1 MPGSGTNRMMLAS
14 HPEAPPLEAHLFRP
28 QEATDEFALPQ
39 QGVAGPA
46 SIAESRKIRQV
57 ILELELLNSNT
68 EQDFL
73 SIGGKLGEFI
83 GAVGQISSELDA
95 LANQISG
102 EQGPRVSQAL
112 THALD
117 RSMAMSAQDADRG
130 AALIAMRQEASR
142 LNQTLSEFQGTVS
155 TFHTLGV
162 LTRIET
168 ARLGGQGSDFGH
180 LADDMQ
186 ALAGN
191 VRAKVEGALETAA
204 VLSPLIESAI
214 EEISALEAGQ
224 AKDLPSVIA
233 GVSASLS
240 SFREIQ
246 NAALDSSVRLGARY
260 AAISDAF
267 KELIVSVQFH
277 DITRQQIEHVIE
289 ALKRVCPES
298 EGEDGGPSC
307 DRRGISSVLVV
318 QSSQLADAG
327 EKFAASAATV
337 AHTLDEIAGNILE
350 MAEEGSKLS
359 GLSEDKSNTFFL
371 EMEQGCSAILS
382 SLGHCAK
389 VEAATRASGGGVAET
404 IRQMVACIEEIRS
417 IEAQMKRMA
426 LNAIIRA
433 AQIGAPG
440 AALGVV
446 ADSLRQGAYE
456 SGKRSASLFESLHA
470 MSEAAARLCLKS
482 GSASESERDSQD
494 DCLEEMRASVGELHS
509 SNEQSFAQI
518 AQIVDRGNRLHEEL
532 SATRQHFTVGPLFAD
547 AVSRARGML
556 RGFEEKYES
565 DLPGDEIAALKQ
577 GLADHAARYTM
588 QSERD
593 VHALVT
599 KAVAQAAPAT
609 VPLQQP
615 QSTSMEADELGENVE
630 FF

>member
-1 MPGSGTNRMMLAS
+1 MMLAS
-14 HPEAPPLEAHLFRP
+14 YPEVYPEAPLLEASLFGSQDATNEHTP
-28 QEATDEFALPQ
+28 AEAAF
-39 QGVAGPA
+39 VAGSN
-46 SIAESRKIRQV
+46 SIPESGRIRQV
-57 ILELELLNSNT
+57 ISELELLNSNT

-73 SIGGKLGEFI
+73 RIGGKLGEFI
-83 GAVGQISSELDA
+83 GAVEQISSGLDA
-95 LANQISG
+95 LANRISG
-102 EQGPRVSQAL
+102 EQGPHVSNAL
-112 THALD
+112 THALN
-117 RSMAMSAQDADRG
+117 RSMEMSKQDADRSV
-130 AALIAMRQEASR
+130 ALIAMRQQGGH

-191 VRAKVEGALETAA
+191 VREKVEGALETAA
-204 VLSPLIESAI
+204 VLSPLIENAI

-246 NAALDSSVRLGARY
+246 KAALDSSVRLGVRY

-289 ALKRVCPES
+289 ALRRICPDCEQ
-298 EGEDGGPSC
+298 EGGGSTC
-307 DRRGISSVLVV
+307 DRRGISSVLIV

-337 AHTLDEIAGNILE
+337 AHTLSEIAANVLE
-350 MAEEGSKLS
+350 LSGESGKLS
-359 GLSEDKSNTFFL
+359 GLSEDKSNSFFL
-371 EMEQGCSAILS
+371 EMEHGCSAILS

-389 VEAATRASGGGVAET
+389 AEAATRASGAGLSET
-404 IRQMVACIEEIRS
+404 IRKMVSCIEEIRS

-456 SGKRSASLFESLHA
+456 SGKRSKSLFESLHA
-470 MSEAAARLCLKS
+470 MSDAAARLCLNS
-482 GSASESERDSQD
+482 GSASVSERDCQD
-494 DCLEEMRASVGELHS
+494 DCLEEMRAAVGELHS
-509 SNEQSFAQI
+509 SSERSFAQI
-518 AQIVDRGNRLHEEL
+518 AQIVDSGNRLRENL
-532 SATRQHFTVGPLFAD
+532 SVTREDFTVGSLFAD

-556 RGFEEKYES
+556 KGLEEKNEAA
-565 DLPGDEIAALKQ
+565 LPGEATAELEL
-577 GLADHAARYTM
+577 GLADHAMRYTM

-593 VHALVT
+593 VHESVT
-599 KAVAQAAPAT
+599 KALAGTAPAAGL
-609 VPLQQP
+609 LQQT
-615 QSTSMEADELGENVE
+615 QAVSVEADGLGENVE